1 MKKLLYPVI
10 CAAICF
16 FSCQKNSSEIKPTSN
31 TDTTNNT
38 SGTIVNSKVNTG
50 LDNTAMLQMVNN
62 IRSAG
67 CTCGTTVMP
76 PVAPLTWNDIL
87 ASAALAH
94 SQDMS
99 ATGDFSHNSSDGTS
113 FSDRITADGY
123 TNWRALGENI
133 AYGYTT
139 EQAVFNGWIQSEGH
153 CKNIMNASFKEMGAA
168 KVGTYWT
175 QDFGAK

>member
-1 MKKLLYPVI
+1 MKKILYSVM
-10 CAAICF
+10 CLAICF
-16 FSCQKNSSEIKPTSN
+16 ASCQKNSSEVKPTN
-31 TDTTNNT
+31 KTDTTT
-38 SGTIVNSKVNTG
+38 STPGTPVKSNVATG

-62 IRSAG
+62 VRATG
-67 CTCGTTVMP
+67 CNCGTTVMP
-76 PVAPLTWNDIL
+76 VVAPLTWNDVL
-87 ASAALAH
+87 AAAALEH

-99 ATGDFSHNSSDGTS
+99 TTGNFSHNSSDGTS
-113 FSDRITADGY
+113 FSNRITAAGY

-139 EQAVFNGWIQSEGH
+139 EQDVFNGWIKSEGH

>member
-1 MKKLLYPVI
+1 MKKILYTLI
-10 CAAICF
+10 CVAICF
-16 FSCQKNSSEIKPTSN
+16 GSCQKNSSEVKPTSK
-31 TDTTNNT
+31 TDTTGTTGTSGNNT
-38 SGTIVNSKVNTG
+38 TVSTG

-62 IRSAG
+62 VRATG

-76 PVAPLTWNDIL
+76 PVAPLTWNNVL
-87 ASAALAH
+87 AAAALAH
-94 SQDMS
+94 SQDMN
-99 ATGDFSHNSSDGTS
+99 ATGDFSHNASEGTS
-113 FSDRITADGY
+113 FSDRITAAGY

-168 KVGTYWT
+168 KAGTYWT

>member
-1 MKKLLYPVI
+1 MKRLLYLGI

-16 FSCQKNSSEIKPTSN
+16 FSCEKNSSDVKPTN
-31 TDTTNNT
+31 KTDTTDGT
-38 SGTIVNSKVNTG
+38 SNNSKVATG
-50 LDNTAMLQMVNN
+50 LDNAAMLQMVNN
-62 IRSAG
+62 VRATG
-67 CTCGTTVMP
+67 CTCGTTTMP
-76 PVAPLTWNDIL
+76 AVAPLTWNDVL
-87 ASAALAH
+87 AAAALAH
-94 SQDMS
+94 SQDMNT
-99 ATGDFSHNSSDGTS
+99 TGDFSHNSSDGTS
-113 FSDRITADGY
+113 FSDRITAAGY

-168 KVGTYWT
+168 KAGTYWT